1 MVLYL
6 TISWLIIPF
15 SFHPA
20 AEISERL
27 FCLFSWLC
35 LEIEKKKQFTSVLV
49 CILIFCFVFSDVCD
63 CLAILLTAAL
73 TYIPTSLSVLV
84 TSVISPRDYKDWS
97 IIPEEYIDLINLNN
111 QARGGGGGCTGE
123 IWTIIFSFT

>member
-1 MVLYL
+1 MKGYFVC
-6 TISWLIIPF
+6 
-15 SFHPA
+15 FHGYA
-20 AEISERL
+20 WKL
-27 FCLFSWLC
+27 K
-35 LEIEKKKQFTSVLV
+35 KKKQFTSVLV
-49 CILIFCFVFSDVCD
+49 CILIFCFVFSDICD

-111 QARGGGGGCTGE
+111 QARGRGGRVHRGNLDYHLLLYLRLFPLV
-123 IWTIIFSFT
+123 I